1 MDATKYKGY
10 YLKLRITEDADVIA
24 VLDAVSNRQGY
35 IRDLIRKD
43 IYDVD
48 DLIRKDMEGAKDER

>member
-1 MDATKYKGY
+1 MNATKYKGY
-10 YLKLRITEDADVIA
+10 YLKLRLTEDADVIA
-24 VLDAVSNRQGY
+24 VLDAVKNRQGY

-48 DLIRKDMEGAKDER
+48 DLIRKEMEGAKDER

>member
-1 MDATKYKGY
+1 MDKTMYKGY

-24 VLDAVSNRQGY
+24 VLDAVKNRQGY

-48 DLIRKDMEGAKDER
+48 DLIHKDMEDAKNEK

>member
-1 MDATKYKGY
+1 M
-10 YLKLRITEDADVIA
+10 IA
-24 VLDAVSNRQGY
+24 VLDEVKNRQGY